1 MSIGNGAN
9 MEHERRRRLP
19 SDEGPGTLE
28 AVFALSYAA

>member
-9 MEHERRRRLP
+9 MEHEGRRRLP
-19 SDEGPGTLE
+19 TGGEPGILE